1 MWNGWVKNKGI
12 EKLTQEE
19 KDSCREARRSTD
31 AHHFVRSSKAEVLL
45 YWSNPVSQ
53 VLRAMAVK
61 RTTRGRSN
69 FGELMTVKIY

>member
-1 MWNGWVKNKGI
+1 MKYVHASDPLDIGCNFEAVDELVLSN
-12 EKLTQEE
+12 LT
-19 KDSCREARRSTD
+19 
-31 AHHFVRSSKAEVLL
+31 RSSFQYTDYLELLL

-69 FGELMTVKIY
+69 FGELMTVKIS